1 MNSSAVADRILGG
14 IQLNILVNGRS
25 GYPFT
30 VVDGD
35 NGSRRANLVGDPFT
49 NVPAGRFM
57 NAAAFGGPT
66 GACPGP
72 NCAVNAAGT
81 QIRFGTEPRNAFT
94 GPGFVRTDFSFF
106 KNTGLT
112 ERVKMQLGLEFFNLF
127 NQATY
132 TVPNNNFRDTG
143 SFGRFDAALPGRV
156 VQYRLKFL
164 F

>member
-1 MNSSAVADRILGG
+1 MIVADKLVGG
-14 IQLNILVNGRS
+14 LQLNIIVSGRS

-35 NGSRRANLVGDPFT
+35 NQSRRANLIGDPFS
-49 NVPAGRFM
+49 NVPAGRFL
-57 NAAAFGGPT
+57 NVAAFGGPT
-66 GACPGP
+66 GPCPGP
-72 NCAVNAAGT
+72 NCVVNAAGQ
-81 QIRFGTEPRNAFT
+81 QIKFGTLPRNSFR
-94 GPGFVRTDFSFF
+94 GPGFVRTDFSIF

-112 ERVKMQLGLEFFNLF
+112 ERLKMQLGFEFFNVF

-132 TVPNNNFRDTG
+132 TVPNNNFRDAG

-156 VQYRLKFL
+156 IQYRVKLL